1 MATRCA
7 VGRLPQVGALAGV
20 FLTAALLAASEPI
33 KGVREF
39 NSHDQTV
46 ELFSAAEEGLLEIR
60 VVPRDATECRLLI
73 ANKSDQPLNV
83 RLPEAMA
90 AVPVLA
96 QGIGDFSNFDQTANG
111 RNAPQQLGIGNS
123 FGTQGSGNQQ
133 LFNQPGQNRDNQP
146 FFAPFNIA
154 PEKVAQLRLTAMCF
168 DPGNPDPKPAMPYEL
183 RPLDSVAQ
191 EPGVR
196 ELCAMV
202 GRGELSQ
209 RAAQAAAWH
218 LHNHL
223 SWDRLRAMRFKV
235 AFGQTHPYFTRRQL
249 EQGQKAAEMAVEA
262 AEAAKKA
269 DKHGSQGS
277 LTLN

>member
-7 VGRLPQVGALAGV
+7 IGRLPRIGALAGV

-39 NSHDQTV
+39 NSQDQTV
-46 ELFSAAEEGLLEIR
+46 ELFSAAEAGLLEAR
-60 VVPRDATECRLLI
+60 LVPRNSTECRLLI
-73 ANKSDQPLNV
+73 ANKSDRPLNV
-83 RLPEAMA
+83 RLPEALA
-90 AVPVLA
+90 GVPVLA
-96 QGIGDFSNFDQTANG
+96 QNFNDFPNFDGPNESP
-111 RNAPQQLGIGNS
+111 NAPQRLGIGNP
-123 FGTQGSGNQQ
+123 FGVEGSNSRSP
-133 LFNQPGQNRDNQP
+133 FNAPGGRNGGNQP

-154 PEKVAQLRLTAMCF
+154 PEKVAQLRLTSMCL
-168 DPGNPDPKPAMPYEL
+168 DPGKPDPKPAMRYEL
-183 RPLDSVAQ
+183 RPLESVTE

-223 SWDRLRAMRFKV
+223 SWDELRAKRFHV

-249 EQGQKAAEMAVEA
+249 ETAQQAAETALEQA
-262 AEAAKKA
+262 GAAKK
-269 DKHGSQGS
+269 KRSQDS
-277 LTLN
+277 LTMN